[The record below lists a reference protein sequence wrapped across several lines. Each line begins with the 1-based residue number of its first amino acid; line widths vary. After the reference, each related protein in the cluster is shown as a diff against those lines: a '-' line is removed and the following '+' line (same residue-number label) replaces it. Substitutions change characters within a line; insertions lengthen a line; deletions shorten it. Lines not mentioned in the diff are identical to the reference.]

1 LGLHKKKILLIS
13 QHFYPEIG
21 SAANRMKNIYIELK
35 EKGFDVKVLTLE
47 PRYPSRE
54 LYEDQQF
61 WNEPLID
68 EKDIIRIDPS
78 IKKQSGS
85 ILKRLYL
92 YLEVMVRFIGT
103 IFKQKAEFDYIFVTS
118 PPIFVGVAGL
128 IAKWKLKAP
137 LILDIRDLWPE
148 SLTGVQV
155 FSNPL
160 ILKTAYK
167 VEEILYKKAT
177 KIIVNSRS
185 FIQYMTNKNVSK
197 DKITFLPNSLTES
210 ELAYE
215 EAQLEKENITVI
227 YTGNLGLAQDLHKFM
242 KTAALLKENK
252 SINFSIIGYGK
263 NTNEV
268 KNYIDSNGLSNVT
281 LHTAKSRNE
290 TLKLVASADIAYVSL
305 VNQEVFK
312 TVLPGKIIDY
322 MCVKKPII
330 GDVAGYAS
338 EIIHEA
344 NCGII
349 LKEDTPEELVENIY
363 KLANDPNL
371 RKNYGENGYQYA
383 YKNLRWKT
391 NINVLL
397 KVMEDIHE

>member
-1 LGLHKKKILLIS
+1 MGLHKKKILLIS

-54 LYEDQQF
+54 LYEDKQF

-78 IKKQSGS
+78 IKKHSGS

-92 YLEVMVRFIGT
+92 YLEVMVRFIGS

-167 VEEILYKKAT
+167 VEDILYKKAT

-210 ELAYE
+210 ELAYK

-242 KTAALLKENK
+242 KTAALLKENT

-268 KNYIDSNGLSNVT
+268 KNYIESNGLSNVT

-338 EIIHEA
+338 EIIQEA
-344 NCGII
+344 NCGMI

-397 KVMEDIHE
+397 NVMEDIHE